1 MTEQQIIKVLCE
13 IAIHVGLCD
22 SEPTIDNVIKGLHK
36 ANCKKCDELASELL
50 ALQGEKEEP
59 AGSNFVRITELTD
72 EEWLKHSKEEILQL
86 YKNCHQMLMNYIGLS
101 GEKTQ
106 DIRTYTSTDGEPTK
120 DIPDDMI
127 EKWAENNCHSRG
139 LFSADYDIRLLIEGA
154 KAMQSGEIA
163 RWAKENGT

>member
-1 MTEQQIIKVLCE
+1 MITKQQIIEVLKKHENLRYNERGNAYCVFD
-13 IAIHVGLCD
+13 IHYKD
-22 SEPTIDNVIKGLHK
+22 I
-36 ANCKKCDELASELL
+36 ASELL
-50 ALQGEKEEP
+50 ALQEKKEEP
-59 AGSNFVRITELTD
+59 TGSNFVRITELTD

-120 DIPDDMI
+120 DIRLDMI

-154 KAMQSGEIA
+154 KAIQSGEIA
-163 RWAKENGT
+163 RWAKENESYSE